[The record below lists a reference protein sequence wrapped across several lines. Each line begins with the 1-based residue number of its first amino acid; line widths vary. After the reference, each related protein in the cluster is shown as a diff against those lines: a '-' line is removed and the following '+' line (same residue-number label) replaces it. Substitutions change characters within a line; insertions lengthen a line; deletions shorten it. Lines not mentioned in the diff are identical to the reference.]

1 MIKKN
6 FALEKLNNDETVL
19 GTFVVN
25 PSVVGAD
32 IIASSGLDFIIIDR
46 EHGPITFETAQS
58 MAIACESR
66 GVSPI
71 MRVGNIDLSSIQ
83 NALDTG
89 MHGIQI
95 PNIDTKQNAMDVIQF
110 AKYPPEGLRGFS
122 PFTRAGDYSIHN
134 AQILT
139 QKSNDNTLVIY
150 NIEGINAVNN
160 FDEIMSVE
168 GADVYFVGLF
178 DLSKSLG
185 IPGDTE
191 NPLVIR
197 KLEAIVEKAAK
208 QKKKVG
214 TIATNKDQMRQ
225 FISMGIKY
233 ITYSV
238 DCEILRSS
246 YQSIV
251 NSFDEEI
258 ER

>member
-1 MIKKN
+1 MIKEN
-6 FALEKLNNDETVL
+6 FVLEKLNNDKAVI
-19 GTFVVN
+19 GTFVIN
-25 PSVVGAD
+25 PSVLGAD
-32 IIASSGLDFIIIDR
+32 IIASSGLDVIIIDR
-46 EHGPITFETAQS
+46 EHGPISFETAQS

-71 MRVGNIDLSSIQ
+71 MRVGNIDLSAIQ
-83 NALDTG
+83 NALDIG

-134 AQILT
+134 AKILT
-139 QKSNDNTLVIY
+139 KKSNDNTLVIY
-150 NIEGINAVNN
+150 NIEGVNAVNN
-160 FDEIMSVE
+160 FDEIISVE

-191 NPLVIR
+191 NPLVIK
-197 KLEAIVEKAAK
+197 KLETIVEKASK
-208 QKKKVG
+208 LKKKVG
-214 TIATNKDQMRQ
+214 TIATNESQMRQ
-225 FISMGIKY
+225 FISMGVKY

-246 YQSIV
+246 YQGVV
-251 NSFDEEI
+251 NSFNNEVKK
-258 ER
+258 